1 MKHFSAI
8 SRYPLSAMT
17 LAAIT
22 YLSLFRPPSIGELQS
37 IPHLDKIVHFCMYAS
52 LTSLLIIESV
62 GLWKKGHKA
71 NITSASCKSAI
82 AATLFGGLMEI
93 LQGSMTDYRS
103 ADILDFATN
112 AAGSMAAAV
121 AIWLIIRTRNKKDR
135 L

>member
-1 MKHFSAI
+1 MKHFPAI
-8 SRYPLSAMT
+8 NRYPLSAMT

-22 YLSLFRPPSIGELQS
+22 YLSLFKPPSIGGLQS

-62 GLWKKGHKA
+62 GLWGKRYKT
-71 NITSASCKSAI
+71 NIASASCKSVI
-82 AATLFGGLMEI
+82 AATLFGGLMEVS
-93 LQGSMTDYRS
+93 QGSMTDYRS

-112 AAGSMAAAV
+112 AAGSMAAA
-121 AIWLIIRTRNKKDR
+121 ATIWLIIRKRNKKDR